1 MNIQKIT
8 NISVVLLA
16 VLALIVLGVIIGQ
29 GDEYIEMSAMQGNY
43 GFVSI
48 MINLALFVFAVT
60 VLMTLVFSLKNL
72 FSEKSGLKKAGMS
85 IGSFVL
91 VFIVAFVLSSGVET
105 PMQDG
110 KMLSAL
116 GSRLVESGIRT
127 FYLLT
132 LIAGGIMIYFSV
144 SKFFKKYRSYNYF
157 DNSLY
162 WGSWSNSW

>member
-8 NISVVLLA
+8 NITVVVLA

-48 MINLALFVFAVT
+48 MINLALFVLIVT

-72 FSEKSGLKKAGMS
+72 VSEKSKLKKAGIS
-85 IGSFVL
+85 IGSFVF
-91 VFIVAFVLSSGVET
+91 VFLVAFFLSSGVET

-110 KMLSAL
+110 KMLSAVE
-116 GSRLVESGIRT
+116 SKLVEAGIRT

-132 LIAGGIMIYFSV
+132 FIAGGIMIYFSV
-144 SKFFKKYRSYNYF
+144 SKFFKK
-157 DNSLY
+157 
-162 WGSWSNSW
+162 

>member
-8 NISVVLLA
+8 NITVVVLA
-16 VLALIVLGVIIGQ
+16 ILALIVLGVIIGQ

-48 MINLALFVFAVT
+48 MINLALFVLIVT

-72 FSEKSGLKKAGMS
+72 VSEKSKLKKAGIS
-85 IGSFVL
+85 IGSFVF
-91 VFIVAFVLSSGVET
+91 VFLVAFFLSSGVET

-110 KMLSAL
+110 KMLSAVE
-116 GSRLVESGIRT
+116 SKLVEAGIRT

-132 LIAGGIMIYFSV
+132 FIAGGIMIYFSV
-144 SKFFKKYRSYNYF
+144 SKFFKK
-157 DNSLY
+157 
-162 WGSWSNSW
+162 